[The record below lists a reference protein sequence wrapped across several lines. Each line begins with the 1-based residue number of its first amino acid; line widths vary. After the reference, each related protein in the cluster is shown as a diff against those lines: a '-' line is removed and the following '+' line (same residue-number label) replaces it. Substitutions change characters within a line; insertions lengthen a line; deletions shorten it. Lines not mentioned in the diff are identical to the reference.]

1 MRLTLAGWTQKWS
14 ESGVTR
20 PSPTVISTQD
30 SHAQA
35 RLCSVSHSFMFG
47 GILLRAAALDLC
59 PVLARIAVSSSALE
73 VASAVRCC
81 KLMVFFH

>member
-1 MRLTLAGWTQKWS
+1 
-14 ESGVTR
+14 
-20 PSPTVISTQD
+20 
-30 SHAQA
+30 
-35 RLCSVSHSFMFG
+35 MFG

-81 KLMVFFH
+81 KLMIFFH